1 MELTIVDRIVLCLFD
16 RVRNVAMTMREAGYT
31 QDQISA
37 AWHGARAMGLTES
50 TGLGR
55 DRLTEAGKSR
65 GRELVERFVR

>member
-1 MELTIVDRIVLCLFD
+1 MEFTIVDRMILCLYD
-16 RVRNVAMTMREAGYT
+16 QVRNVAMAMREAGYT

-37 AWHGARAMGLTES
+37 AWYEARSLGLTES

-55 DRLTEAGKSR
+55 DRLTVAGTAR

>member
-1 MELTIVDRIVLCLFD
+1 MELTIVDRIILCLFD
-16 RVRNVAMTMREAGYT
+16 QVRNVAMAMREAGYT

-37 AWHGARAMGLTES
+37 AWHDARALGLTES

-55 DRLTEAGKSR
+55 DRLTEVGTAR